1 MLEIE
6 KLEKEWRKYKIKQL
20 KPYVFISILLALSA
34 IFLTLYSKDATK
46 LVQQIAFNDE
56 GAKKEVAVDE
66 KEMSKESTEA
76 TESETK
82 SYSSQTPSSNTSE
95 EKTAKIAEDKTEI
108 DLDSRDSK
116 KEEKEVDSL
125 ALKAD
130 TGFLE
135 TFAPQSTPVSSK
147 ASNSPKKAI
156 QPVQRPTTDT
166 SNRFAQEMKDET
178 KTENTVDSERAVKEH
193 NSLVLT
199 TTKTNNTL
207 EYLIKRFNEKRDP
220 KLASYISRSYYK
232 KGKYKEAL
240 KWSIEANSLD
250 PSNEESWILFA
261 KANVKLGNRE
271 DAIQALKVYLNQYS
285 SRNVK
290 SLLNSLESK

>member
-6 KLEKEWRKYKIKQL
+6 KLEKEWRRYKIKQL

-46 LVQQIAFNDE
+46 LVQQIVFNDE
-56 GAKKEVAVDE
+56 GVKREVVVVD

-76 TESETK
+76 TESEPK
-82 SYSSQTPSSNTSE
+82 SYPSHIPSSDTSE
-95 EKTAKIAEDKTEI
+95 EKTEKIAENKTEI
-108 DLDSRDSK
+108 GLDSRDSK
-116 KEEKEVDSL
+116 REEKEVKSL
-125 ALKAD
+125 ALRPD
-130 TGFLE
+130 TDFLE
-135 TFAPQSTPVSSK
+135 TFSLQSTQVKSK
-147 ASNSPKKAI
+147 TSDSTKKTTQPIRQTTTNSSNSYIQRMGDKAKA
-156 QPVQRPTTDT
+156 T
-166 SNRFAQEMKDET
+166 ST
-178 KTENTVDSERAVKEH
+178 LDSERAVKEH
-193 NSLVLT
+193 SSLVLT

-261 KANVKLGNRE
+261 KANVKLGNKE